1 MGFTKKQISNFLDD
15 KILFRFSIE
24 EQYVIN
30 YNHQNE
36 EYTFDELERISKS
49 NFEYWNSVSREGY
62 SQEWEILNKN
72 ITRVREYLSTIEE
85 LDSESIR
92 NYFYNNIPSNREEIE
107 TDKYLYKISMSS
119 PIDRDAEFGKIKN
132 FVSFY
137 IQHLTN
143 NLREAV
149 INFIRLSKNMYEIG
163 YDLSST
169 SQYRFYPAL
178 YLLKQH
184 FSDLK
189 ESKDD
194 FETNIVLPIKSKL
207 QEISDDSN
215 EQYKEITTFI
225 ETKHNEIQQQ
235 FDEKSIELK
244 EFQNS
249 INIWQEGKEARLNDL
264 EETYKNK
271 LSLEAPEELWYNR
284 SKEYR
289 EKAKYWTWVLIVS
302 ALALVGFLTGLV
314 MVIHDY
320 SLDSIQEIPFISKSF
335 ILVSI
340 ISFFVYIIRVLI
352 KIVMSNHHLAT
363 EYEQKAAL
371 TRFYQALTYAGTD
384 IAQEERIIIIHSLF
398 SRTET
403 GLVKTDS
410 SNDVDA
416 ILSVLSKNVH

>member
-15 KILFRFSIE
+15 KILFRFLIGE
-24 EQYVIN
+24 EYVIN
-30 YNHQNE
+30 YNQQNE
-36 EYTFDELERISKS
+36 VYTFDELERIAKS
-49 NFEYWNSVSREGY
+49 NFEYWNSVSRQGY
-62 SQEWEILNKN
+62 SQEWEKLNRN
-72 ITRVREYLSTIEE
+72 ITSVRENLSTIEE
-85 LDSESIR
+85 LDLESIR
-92 NYFYNNIPSNREEIE
+92 NYFYNISSNWEKIE
-107 TDKYLYKISMSS
+107 TDKYLYKISISL
-119 PIDRDAEFGKIKN
+119 PIDRDKEFGKIKN

-137 IQHLTN
+137 TQYETN
-143 NLREAV
+143 YLGEAV
-149 INFIRLSKNMYEIG
+149 SNFIRLSKNMHEIG
-163 YDLSST
+163 NTLTST

-178 YLLKQH
+178 YLLRQNL
-184 FSDLK
+184 SDIK
-189 ESKDD
+189 ENKDD

-207 QEISDDSN
+207 QEISHDSD

-225 ETKHNEIQQQ
+225 ETKHNEIQKKFNEQS
-235 FDEKSIELK
+235 KGLK
-244 EFQNS
+244 EFRSS
-249 INIWQEGKEARLNDL
+249 INIWQEEKEVRLNDL
-264 EETYKNK
+264 EETYKIK

-289 EKAKYWTWVLIVS
+289 SQAKYWTRVLIITVLTLIAS
-302 ALALVGFLTGLV
+302 LTGLV
-314 MVIHDY
+314 MVIHEYLLNAVQD
-320 SLDSIQEIPFISKSF
+320 IPFISKSF

>member
-15 KILFRFSIE
+15 KILFRISIRE
-24 EQYVIN
+24 EYVIN
-30 YNHQNE
+30 YNQQNE
-36 EYTFDELERISKS
+36 VYTFDELERIAKS

-62 SQEWEILNKN
+62 SQEWEKLNRN

-85 LDSESIR
+85 LDLESIR
-92 NYFYNNIPSNREEIE
+92 NYFYNNIPSNSEKIE
-107 TDKYLYKISMSS
+107 NDKYLYIISIDS
-119 PIDRDAEFGKIKN
+119 PIDKDTGFGSIKE

-137 IQHLTN
+137 MQYLTMY
-143 NLREAV
+143 LKDAV
-149 INFIRLSKNMYEIG
+149 INFIRLSKNMHEIG
-163 YDLSST
+163 NELSST
-169 SQYRFYPAL
+169 SQYRFYPAF
-178 YLLKQH
+178 YLLRQNL
-184 FSDLK
+184 SDIK
-189 ESKDD
+189 ENKDD
-194 FETNIVLPIKSKL
+194 FETNIVLPIQSKL
-207 QEISDDSN
+207 QEISNDSDV
-215 EQYKEITTFI
+215 QYKEITTLI

-235 FDEKSIELK
+235 FDEKSKELN

-249 INIWQEGKEARLNDL
+249 INIWQEEKKARLNNL

-289 EKAKYWTWVLIVS
+289 RFAKCWTGVLVV
-302 ALALVGFLTGLV
+302 LVVALVVSLRELV
-314 MVIHDY
+314 IVLHEY
-320 SLDSIQEIPFISKSF
+320 SLDGVQEIPFISKSF

-371 TRFYQALTYAGTD
+371 TRFYQALTFAGTD
-384 IAQEERIIIIHSLF
+384 IAKEERIIIIHSLF
-398 SRTET
+398 SKSET

-416 ILSVLSKNVH
+416 ILSVLSKNVR

>member
-15 KILFRFSIE
+15 KILFRFLIGE
-24 EQYVIN
+24 EYVIN
-30 YNHQNE
+30 YNQQNE
-36 EYTFDELERISKS
+36 VYTFDELERIAKS
-49 NFEYWNSVSREGY
+49 NFEYWNSVSRQGY
-62 SQEWEILNKN
+62 SQEWEKLNRN
-72 ITRVREYLSTIEE
+72 ITSVRENLSTIEE
-85 LDSESIR
+85 LDLESIR
-92 NYFYNNIPSNREEIE
+92 NYFYNISSNWEKIE
-107 TDKYLYKISMSS
+107 TDKYLYKISISS
-119 PIDRDAEFGKIKN
+119 PIDRDKEFGKIKN

-137 IQHLTN
+137 TQYETN
-143 NLREAV
+143 YLGEAV
-149 INFIRLSKNMYEIG
+149 SNFIRLSKNMHEIG
-163 YDLSST
+163 NTLTST

-178 YLLKQH
+178 YLLRQNL
-184 FSDLK
+184 SDIK
-189 ESKDD
+189 ENKDD

-244 EFQNS
+244 EFQSS

-320 SLDSIQEIPFISKSF
+320 SLDTIQEIPFISKSF

>member
-1 MGFTKKQISNFLDD
+1 MVFTKKQISNYLDD
-15 KILFRFSIE
+15 KILFRFSIGE
-24 EQYVIN
+24 EYLIN
-30 YNHQNE
+30 YKPQSE
-36 EYTFDELERISKS
+36 EYTFDELEKIAKS
-49 NFEYWNSVSREGY
+49 NFEYWNSVSVDAY
-62 SQEWEILNKN
+62 SQEWMRLSNN
-72 ITRVREYLSTIEE
+72 IAKVREYLSTIEE
-85 LDSESIR
+85 LDLESIR
-92 NYFYNNIPSNREEIE
+92 NYFYNTVPSNWEEIE
-107 TDKYLYKISMSS
+107 KDKYLYKISMSS
-119 PIDRDAEFGKIKN
+119 PIDKDTGFGKIKN

-137 IQHLTN
+137 TQYLKN
-143 NLREAV
+143 DLRNAV
-149 INFIRLSKNMYEIG
+149 ISFIRLSKNMHEIG
-163 YDLSST
+163 NSLSST
-169 SQYRFYPAL
+169 SQYNFYPAL
-178 YLLKQH
+178 YLLKQNL
-184 FSDLK
+184 SDIK

-207 QEISDDSN
+207 QEISNDSDV
-215 EQYKEITTFI
+215 QYKEITTLI

-235 FDEKSIELK
+235 FDEKSKELN

-249 INIWQEGKEARLNDL
+249 INIWQEEKEARLNNL

-271 LSLEAPEELWYNR
+271 LSLEAPEILWYNR

-289 EKAKYWTWVLIVS
+289 EKAKYWTWVLIVA
-302 ALALVGFLTGLV
+302 ALSLVGSLTGLV

-320 SLDSIQEIPFISKSF
+320 SLDTFQEIPFISKSF

-371 TRFYQALTYAGTD
+371 TRFYQALTYAGTN
-384 IAQEERIIIIHSLF
+384 IAQDERIIIIHSLF
-398 SRTET
+398 SKTET

>member
-15 KILFRFSIE
+15 KILFRFSIGE
-24 EQYVIN
+24 EYVIN
-30 YNHQNE
+30 YNQQNE
-36 EYTFDELERISKS
+36 EYTFDELEKIIKS
-49 NFEYWNSVSREGY
+49 NLEYWNSVSIDAY
-62 SQEWEILNKN
+62 SQEWATLSRN
-72 ITRVREYLSTIEE
+72 ITRVREYLSSIEE
-85 LDSESIR
+85 LDLESIL
-92 NYFYNNIPSNREEIE
+92 NCFYSNISSNREKIE
-107 TDKYLYKISMSS
+107 DKYLYKISMSS
-119 PIDRDAEFGKIKN
+119 PIDRDTEFGAIKN

-137 IQHLTN
+137 TQYLTN
-143 NLREAV
+143 DLKNAV
-149 INFIRLSKNMYEIG
+149 SNFIRLSKNMHEIG
-163 YDLSST
+163 NALSST

-178 YLLKQH
+178 YLLRQN
-184 FSDLK
+184 FSNIK
-189 ESKDD
+189 ESKDT

-207 QEISDDSN
+207 QEISDDSD

-225 ETKHNEIQQQ
+225 ETKHNEIQKQ
-235 FDEKSIELK
+235 FDEKTIELK
-244 EFQNS
+244 EFQS
-249 INIWQEGKEARLNDL
+249 AMDTWKEQKQAQLNDL

-271 LSLEAPEELWYNR
+271 LSLEAPEKHWHIC

-289 EKAKYWTWVLIVS
+289 EKAKSWTWVLIVAVLVLICS
-302 ALALVGFLTGLV
+302 LAGLV

-320 SLDSIQEIPFISKSF
+320 SLDTIQEIPFVSKSF
-335 ILVSI
+335 ILISI

-384 IAQEERIIIIHSLF
+384 ISQEERIIIIHSLF
-398 SRTET
+398 STTET

-416 ILSVLSKNVH
+416 ILSVLSKNAK

>member
-15 KILFRFSIE
+15 KILFRFSIRE
-24 EQYVIN
+24 EYVIN
-30 YNHQNE
+30 YNQQNE
-36 EYTFDELERISKS
+36 VYTFDELERIAKS
-49 NFEYWNSVSREGY
+49 NFEYWSSVSREGY
-62 SQEWEILNKN
+62 SQEWEKLNRN

-85 LDSESIR
+85 LDLESIR
-92 NYFYNNIPSNREEIE
+92 NYFYNNIPSNSEKIE
-107 TDKYLYKISMSS
+107 NDKYLYIISIDS
-119 PIDRDAEFGKIKN
+119 PIDKDTGFGSIKE

-137 IQHLTN
+137 MQYLTMY
-143 NLREAV
+143 LKDAV
-149 INFIRLSKNMYEIG
+149 INFIRLSKNMHEIG
-163 YDLSST
+163 NELSST
-169 SQYRFYPAL
+169 SQYRFYPAF
-178 YLLKQH
+178 YLLRQNL
-184 FSDLK
+184 SDIK
-189 ESKDD
+189 ENKDD
-194 FETNIVLPIKSKL
+194 FETNIVLPIQSKL
-207 QEISDDSN
+207 QEISNDSDV
-215 EQYKEITTFI
+215 QYKEITTLI

-235 FDEKSIELK
+235 FDEKSKELN

-249 INIWQEGKEARLNDL
+249 INIWQEEKKARLNNL

-289 EKAKYWTWVLIVS
+289 TQAKYWTWVLIV
-302 ALALVGFLTGLV
+302 AVLALVVSLTGLV
-314 MVIHDY
+314 MVIHEY
-320 SLDSIQEIPFISKSF
+320 SLEAVQEIPFISKSF

-371 TRFYQALTYAGTD
+371 TRFYQALTFAGTD
-384 IAQEERIIIIHSLF
+384 IAKEERIIIIHSLF
-398 SRTET
+398 SKSDT

-416 ILSVLSKNVH
+416 ILSVLSKNVN

>member
-1 MGFTKKQISNFLDD
+1 MDN

-244 EFQNS
+244 EFQSS

-320 SLDSIQEIPFISKSF
+320 SLDTIQEIPFISKSF

>member
-15 KILFRFSIE
+15 KILFRFLIGE
-24 EQYVIN
+24 EYVIN
-30 YNHQNE
+30 YNQQNE
-36 EYTFDELERISKS
+36 VYTFDELERIAKS
-49 NFEYWNSVSREGY
+49 NFEYWNSVSRQGY
-62 SQEWEILNKN
+62 SQEWEKLNRN
-72 ITRVREYLSTIEE
+72 ITSVRENLSTIEE
-85 LDSESIR
+85 LDLESIR
-92 NYFYNNIPSNREEIE
+92 NYFYNISSNWEKIE
-107 TDKYLYKISMSS
+107 TDKYLYKISISS
-119 PIDRDAEFGKIKN
+119 PIDRDKEFGKIKN

-137 IQHLTN
+137 TQYETN
-143 NLREAV
+143 YLGEAV
-149 INFIRLSKNMYEIG
+149 SNFIRLSKNMHEIG
-163 YDLSST
+163 NTLTST

-178 YLLKQH
+178 YLLRQNL
-184 FSDLK
+184 SDIK
-189 ESKDD
+189 ENKDD

-215 EQYKEITTFI
+215 EQYKELTTFI

-244 EFQNS
+244 EFQSS

-320 SLDSIQEIPFISKSF
+320 SLDTIQEIPFISKSF

>member
-1 MGFTKKQISNFLDD
+1 MGFTKKRISNFLDD
-15 KILFRFSIE
+15 KILFRFLIGE
-24 EQYVIN
+24 EYVIN
-30 YNHQNE
+30 YNQQNE
-36 EYTFDELERISKS
+36 VYTFDELERIAKS
-49 NFEYWNSVSREGY
+49 NFEYWNSVSRQGY
-62 SQEWEILNKN
+62 SQEWEKLNRN
-72 ITRVREYLSTIEE
+72 ITSVRENLSTIEE
-85 LDSESIR
+85 LDLESIR
-92 NYFYNNIPSNREEIE
+92 NYFYNISSNWEKIE
-107 TDKYLYKISMSS
+107 TDKYLYKISISS
-119 PIDRDAEFGKIKN
+119 PIDRDKEFGKIKN

-137 IQHLTN
+137 TQYETN
-143 NLREAV
+143 YLGEAV
-149 INFIRLSKNMYEIG
+149 SNFIRLSKNMHEIG
-163 YDLSST
+163 NTLTST

-178 YLLKQH
+178 YLLRQNL
-184 FSDLK
+184 SDIK
-189 ESKDD
+189 ENKDD

-207 QEISDDSN
+207 QEISHDSD

-225 ETKHNEIQQQ
+225 ETKHNEIQKK
-235 FDEKSIELK
+235 FDEQSKGLK
-244 EFQNS
+244 EFRSS
-249 INIWQEGKEARLNDL
+249 INIWQEEKEVRLNDL
-264 EETYKNK
+264 EETYKIK

-289 EKAKYWTWVLIVS
+289 SQAKYWTRVLIITVLTLIAS
-302 ALALVGFLTGLV
+302 LTGLV
-314 MVIHDY
+314 MVIHEY
-320 SLDSIQEIPFISKSF
+320 LLNAVQEIPFISKSF

>member
-15 KILFRFSIE
+15 KILFRFLIGE
-24 EQYVIN
+24 EYVIN
-30 YNHQNE
+30 YNQQNE
-36 EYTFDELERISKS
+36 VYTFDELERIAKS
-49 NFEYWNSVSREGY
+49 NFEYWNSVSRQGY
-62 SQEWEILNKN
+62 SQEWEKLNRN
-72 ITRVREYLSTIEE
+72 ITSVRENLSTIEE
-85 LDSESIR
+85 LDLENIR
-92 NYFYNNIPSNREEIE
+92 NYFYNISSNWEKIE
-107 TDKYLYKISMSS
+107 TDKYLYKISISS
-119 PIDRDAEFGKIKN
+119 PIDRDKEFGKIKN

-137 IQHLTN
+137 TQYETN
-143 NLREAV
+143 YLGEAV
-149 INFIRLSKNMYEIG
+149 SNFIRLSKNMHEIG
-163 YDLSST
+163 NTLTST

-178 YLLKQH
+178 YLLRQNL
-184 FSDLK
+184 SDIK
-189 ESKDD
+189 ENKDD

-207 QEISDDSN
+207 QEISHDSD

-225 ETKHNEIQQQ
+225 ETKHNEIQKK
-235 FDEKSIELK
+235 FDEQSKGLK
-244 EFQNS
+244 EFRSS
-249 INIWQEGKEARLNDL
+249 INIWQEEKEVRLNDL
-264 EETYKNK
+264 EETYKIK

-289 EKAKYWTWVLIVS
+289 SQAKYWTRVLIITVLTLIAS
-302 ALALVGFLTGLV
+302 LTGLV
-314 MVIHDY
+314 MVIHEYLLNAVQD
-320 SLDSIQEIPFISKSF
+320 IPFISKSF

-384 IAQEERIIIIHSLF
+384 ISQEERIIIIHSLF
-398 SRTET
+398 SKTET

-416 ILSVLSKNVH
+416 ILSVLSKNVR

>member
-15 KILFRFSIE
+15 KILFSFSIGE
-24 EQYVIN
+24 EYVIN
-30 YNHQNE
+30 YNPQSE
-36 EYTFDELERISKS
+36 EYTFDELERIAIS
-49 NFEYWNSVSREGY
+49 NFEYWNSVSKEGY
-62 SQEWEILNKN
+62 SQEWENLNRN
-72 ITRVREYLSTIEE
+72 ITKVREYLSNIEE
-85 LDSESIR
+85 LELESILD
-92 NYFYNNIPSNREEIE
+92 YFYSNLSSNREKKE
-107 TDKYLYKISMSS
+107 DKYLYKISMSS
-119 PIDRDAEFGKIKN
+119 PIDRDTEFGEIKN

-137 IQHLTN
+137 TQYLTN
-143 NLREAV
+143 YLAEAV
-149 INFIRLSKNMYEIG
+149 RKFIRLSKNMHEVG
-163 YDLSST
+163 NCFT
-169 SQYRFYPAL
+169 SPYQYNFYPAL
-178 YLLKQH
+178 YLLKQN

-194 FETNIVLPIKSKL
+194 FETNIVLPIKNKL
-207 QEISDDSN
+207 QEISDNSD

-235 FDEKSIELK
+235 FDEKSKELN

-249 INIWQEGKEARLNDL
+249 INVWQEEKKARLNNL

-289 EKAKYWTWVLIVS
+289 RFAKCWTGVLVVFVV
-302 ALALVGFLTGLV
+302 ALVVSLRELV
-314 MVIHDY
+314 IVIHEY
-320 SLDSIQEIPFISKSF
+320 SLDAVKEIPFISKSF

-371 TRFYQALTYAGTD
+371 TRFYQALTFAGTD
-384 IAQEERIIIIHSLF
+384 IAKEERIIIIHSLF
-398 SRTET
+398 SKSET

-416 ILSVLSKNVH
+416 ILSVLSKNVR

>member
-15 KILFRFSIE
+15 KILFRISIRE
-24 EQYVIN
+24 EYVIN
-30 YNHQNE
+30 YNQQNE
-36 EYTFDELERISKS
+36 VYTFDELERIAKS

-62 SQEWEILNKN
+62 SQEWEKLNRN

-85 LDSESIR
+85 LDLESIR
-92 NYFYNNIPSNREEIE
+92 NYFYNNIPSNSEKIE
-107 TDKYLYKISMSS
+107 NDKYLYIISIDS
-119 PIDRDAEFGKIKN
+119 PIDKDTGFGSIKE

-137 IQHLTN
+137 MQYLTMY
-143 NLREAV
+143 LKDAV
-149 INFIRLSKNMYEIG
+149 INFIRLSKNMHEIG
-163 YDLSST
+163 NELSST
-169 SQYRFYPAL
+169 SQYRFYPAF
-178 YLLKQH
+178 YLLRQNL
-184 FSDLK
+184 SDIK
-189 ESKDD
+189 ENKDD
-194 FETNIVLPIKSKL
+194 FETNIVLPIQSKL
-207 QEISDDSN
+207 QEISNDSDV
-215 EQYKEITTFI
+215 QYKEITTLI

-235 FDEKSIELK
+235 FDEKSKELN

-249 INIWQEGKEARLNDL
+249 INIWQEEKKARLNNL

-289 EKAKYWTWVLIVS
+289 RFAKCWTGVLVVFVV
-302 ALALVGFLTGLV
+302 ALVVSLRELV
-314 MVIHDY
+314 IVLHEY
-320 SLDSIQEIPFISKSF
+320 SLDGVQEIPFISKSF

-371 TRFYQALTYAGTD
+371 TRFYQALTFAGTD
-384 IAQEERIIIIHSLF
+384 IAKEERIIIIHSLF
-398 SRTET
+398 SKSET

-416 ILSVLSKNVH
+416 ILSVLSKNVR

>member
-15 KILFRFSIE
+15 KILFRFLIGE
-24 EQYVIN
+24 EYVIN
-30 YNHQNE
+30 YNQQNE
-36 EYTFDELERISKS
+36 VYTFDELERIAKS
-49 NFEYWNSVSREGY
+49 NFEYWNSVSRQGY
-62 SQEWEILNKN
+62 SQEWEKLNRN
-72 ITRVREYLSTIEE
+72 ITSVRENLSTIEE
-85 LDSESIR
+85 LDLESIR
-92 NYFYNNIPSNREEIE
+92 NYFYNISSNWEKIE
-107 TDKYLYKISMSS
+107 TDKYLYKISISS
-119 PIDRDAEFGKIKN
+119 PIDRDKEFGKIKN

-137 IQHLTN
+137 TQYETN
-143 NLREAV
+143 YLGEAV
-149 INFIRLSKNMYEIG
+149 SNFIRLSKNMHEIG
-163 YDLSST
+163 NTLTST

-178 YLLKQH
+178 YLLRQNL
-184 FSDLK
+184 SDIK
-189 ESKDD
+189 ENKDD

-207 QEISDDSN
+207 QEISHDSD

-225 ETKHNEIQQQ
+225 ETKHNEIQKK
-235 FDEKSIELK
+235 FDEQSKGLK
-244 EFQNS
+244 EFRSS
-249 INIWQEGKEARLNDL
+249 INIWQEEKEVRLNDL
-264 EETYKNK
+264 EETYKIK

-289 EKAKYWTWVLIVS
+289 SQAKYWTRVLIITVLTLIAS
-302 ALALVGFLTGLV
+302 LTGLV
-314 MVIHDY
+314 MVIHEYLLNAVQD
-320 SLDSIQEIPFISKSF
+320 IPFISKSF

-384 IAQEERIIIIHSLF
+384 ISQEERIIIIHSLF
-398 SRTET
+398 SKTET

-416 ILSVLSKNVH
+416 ILSVLSKNIR

>member
-15 KILFRFSIE
+15 KILFRFLIGE
-24 EQYVIN
+24 EYVIN
-30 YNHQNE
+30 YNQQNE
-36 EYTFDELERISKS
+36 VYTFDELERIAKS
-49 NFEYWNSVSREGY
+49 NFEYWNSVSRQGY
-62 SQEWEILNKN
+62 CQEWEKLNRN
-72 ITRVREYLSTIEE
+72 ITSVRENLSTIEE
-85 LDSESIR
+85 LDLESIR
-92 NYFYNNIPSNREEIE
+92 NYFYNISSNWEKIE
-107 TDKYLYKISMSS
+107 TDKYLYKISISS
-119 PIDRDAEFGKIKN
+119 PIDRDKEFGKIKN

-137 IQHLTN
+137 TQYETN
-143 NLREAV
+143 YLGEAV
-149 INFIRLSKNMYEIG
+149 SNFIRLSKNMHEIG
-163 YDLSST
+163 NTLTST

-178 YLLKQH
+178 YLLRQNL
-184 FSDLK
+184 SDIK
-189 ESKDD
+189 ENKDD

-207 QEISDDSN
+207 QEISHDSD

-225 ETKHNEIQQQ
+225 ETKHNEIQKK
-235 FDEKSIELK
+235 FDEQSKGLK
-244 EFQNS
+244 EFRSS
-249 INIWQEGKEARLNDL
+249 INIWQEEKEVRLNDL
-264 EETYKNK
+264 EETYKIK

-289 EKAKYWTWVLIVS
+289 SQAKYWTRVLIITVLTLIAS
-302 ALALVGFLTGLV
+302 LTGLV
-314 MVIHDY
+314 MVIHEY
-320 SLDSIQEIPFISKSF
+320 LLNAVQEIPFISKSF

>member
-15 KILFRFSIE
+15 KILFRFLIGE
-24 EQYVIN
+24 EYVIN
-30 YNHQNE
+30 YNQQNE
-36 EYTFDELERISKS
+36 VYTFDELERIAKS
-49 NFEYWNSVSREGY
+49 NFEYWNSVSRQGY
-62 SQEWEILNKN
+62 SQEWEKLNRN
-72 ITRVREYLSTIEE
+72 ITSVRENLSTIEE
-85 LDSESIR
+85 LDLESIR
-92 NYFYNNIPSNREEIE
+92 NYFYNISSNWEKIE
-107 TDKYLYKISMSS
+107 TDKYLYKISISS
-119 PIDRDAEFGKIKN
+119 PIDRDKEFGKIKN

-137 IQHLTN
+137 TQYETN
-143 NLREAV
+143 YLGEAV
-149 INFIRLSKNMYEIG
+149 SNFIRLSKNMHEIG
-163 YDLSST
+163 NTLTST

-178 YLLKQH
+178 YLLRQNL
-184 FSDLK
+184 SDIK
-189 ESKDD
+189 ENKDD

-207 QEISDDSN
+207 QEISHDSD

-225 ETKHNEIQQQ
+225 ETKHNEIQKK
-235 FDEKSIELK
+235 FDEQSKGLK
-244 EFQNS
+244 EFRSS
-249 INIWQEGKEARLNDL
+249 INIWQEEKEVRLNDL
-264 EETYKNK
+264 EETYKIK

-289 EKAKYWTWVLIVS
+289 SQAKYWTRVLIITVLTLIAS
-302 ALALVGFLTGLV
+302 LTGLV
-314 MVIHDY
+314 MVIHEY
-320 SLDSIQEIPFISKSF
+320 LLNAVQEIPFISKSF

>member
-24 EQYVIN
+24 EEYVIN
-30 YNHQNE
+30 YNRQSE
-36 EYTFDELERISKS
+36 EYTFDELEKIAKS
-49 NFEYWNSVSREGY
+49 NFEYWDSVSEDY
-62 SQEWEILNKN
+62 FSQEWANLSRN

-85 LDSESIR
+85 LDLQNIR
-92 NYFYNNIPSNREEIE
+92 NYFYNNIPSTREVI
-107 TDKYLYKISMSS
+107 DKNKYLYIISIKS
-119 PIDRDAEFGKIKN
+119 PIDKDTEFGAIKN

-137 IQHLTN
+137 TQHFTN
-143 NLREAV
+143 YLNEAV
-149 INFIRLSKNMYEIG
+149 KNFIRLSKNMHEVGHDLTSTYR
-163 YDLSST
+163 YD
-169 SQYRFYPAL
+169 FYPAL

-184 FSDLK
+184 LSDLK
-189 ESKDD
+189 ESKDN

-207 QEISDDSN
+207 QEISDDSD

-225 ETKHNEIQQQ
+225 ETKHNEIQKQ
-235 FDEKSIELK
+235 FDEKTIELK
-244 EFQNS
+244 EFQS
-249 INIWQEGKEARLNDL
+249 SMDTWKEQKQAQLNDL

-271 LSLEAPEELWYNR
+271 LSLEAPEKHWHIC

-289 EKAKYWTWVLIVS
+289 EKAKSWTWVLIVAVLVLICS
-302 ALALVGFLTGLV
+302 LAGLV

-320 SLDSIQEIPFISKSF
+320 SLDTIQEIPFVSKSF
-335 ILVSI
+335 ILISI

-371 TRFYQALTYAGTD
+371 TRFYQALTKAGTD
-384 IAQEERIIIIHSLF
+384 ITKEERIIIIHSLF
-398 SRTET
+398 SKTET

-410 SNDVDA
+410 SNDVEA
-416 ILSVLSKNVH
+416 ILSVLSKNAK

>member
-1 MGFTKKQISNFLDD
+1 MVFTKKQISNYLDD
-15 KILFRFSIE
+15 KILFRFSID

-30 YNHQNE
+30 YKPQSE
-36 EYTFDELERISKS
+36 EYTFDELEKIAKS
-49 NFEYWNSVSREGY
+49 NFEYWDSVSVSDY
-62 SQEWEILNKN
+62 SQEWVKLRNN
-72 ITRVREYLSTIEE
+72 ITKVREYLSTIEE
-85 LDSESIR
+85 LDIESIL
-92 NYFYNNIPSNREEIE
+92 NYFYSNLCSNREKIE
-107 TDKYLYKISMSS
+107 DKYLYKISMSS

-178 YLLKQH
+178 YLLKQNL
-184 FSDLK
+184 SDIK

-194 FETNIVLPIKSKL
+194 FETNVVLPIKNKL
-207 QEISDDSN
+207 QEISNDSD

-225 ETKHNEIQQQ
+225 ETKHNEIQKQ
-235 FDEKSIELK
+235 FDEQSKGLK
-244 EFQNS
+244 EFRS
-249 INIWQEGKEARLNDL
+249 LINIWQEEKEARLNNL
-264 EETYKNK
+264 EETYKDK
-271 LSLEAPEELWYNR
+271 LSLEAPETLWYNR

-289 EKAKYWTWVLIVS
+289 RFAKCWTGVLVVFVV
-302 ALALVGFLTGLV
+302 ALVVSLRELV
-314 MVIHDY
+314 IVIHEY
-320 SLDSIQEIPFISKSF
+320 SLDAVKEIPFISKSF

-371 TRFYQALTYAGTD
+371 TRFYQALTFAGTD

-398 SRTET
+398 SKSET

-416 ILSVLSKNVH
+416 ILSVLSKNIR

>member
-15 KILFRFSIE
+15 KILFRFLIGE
-24 EQYVIN
+24 EYVIN
-30 YNHQNE
+30 YNQQNE
-36 EYTFDELERISKS
+36 VYTFDELERIAKS
-49 NFEYWNSVSREGY
+49 NFEYWNSVSRQGY
-62 SQEWEILNKN
+62 CQEWEKLNRN
-72 ITRVREYLSTIEE
+72 ITSVRENLSTIEE
-85 LDSESIR
+85 LDLESIR
-92 NYFYNNIPSNREEIE
+92 NYFYNISSNWEKIE
-107 TDKYLYKISMSS
+107 TDKYLYKISISS
-119 PIDRDAEFGKIKN
+119 PIDRDKEFGKIKN

-137 IQHLTN
+137 TQYETN
-143 NLREAV
+143 YLGEAV
-149 INFIRLSKNMYEIG
+149 SNFIRLSKNMHEIG
-163 YDLSST
+163 NTLTST

-178 YLLKQH
+178 YLLRQNL
-184 FSDLK
+184 SDIK
-189 ESKDD
+189 ENKDD

-207 QEISDDSN
+207 QEISNDSD
-215 EQYKEITTFI
+215 EQYKEITAFI
-225 ETKHNEIQQQ
+225 ETKHNEIQKQ
-235 FDEKSIELK
+235 FDEQSKGLK
-244 EFQNS
+244 EFRSS
-249 INIWQEGKEARLNDL
+249 INIWQEEKEVRLNDL
-264 EETYKNK
+264 EETYKIK

-289 EKAKYWTWVLIVS
+289 SQAKYWTRVLIITVLTLIAS
-302 ALALVGFLTGLV
+302 LTGLV
-314 MVIHDY
+314 MVIHEY
-320 SLDSIQEIPFISKSF
+320 LLNAVQEIPFISKSF

>member
-15 KILFRFSIE
+15 KILFRISIRE
-24 EQYVIN
+24 EYVIN
-30 YNHQNE
+30 YNQQNE
-36 EYTFDELERISKS
+36 VYTFDELERIAKS

-62 SQEWEILNKN
+62 SQEWEKLNRN

-85 LDSESIR
+85 LDLESIR
-92 NYFYNNIPSNREEIE
+92 NYFYNNIPSNSEKIE
-107 TDKYLYKISMSS
+107 NDKYLYIISIDS
-119 PIDRDAEFGKIKN
+119 PIDKDTGFGSIKE

-137 IQHLTN
+137 MQYLTMY
-143 NLREAV
+143 LKDAV
-149 INFIRLSKNMYEIG
+149 INFIRLSKNMHEIG
-163 YDLSST
+163 NELSST
-169 SQYRFYPAL
+169 SQYRFYPAF
-178 YLLKQH
+178 YLLRQNL
-184 FSDLK
+184 SDIK
-189 ESKDD
+189 ENKDD
-194 FETNIVLPIKSKL
+194 FETNIVLPIQSKL
-207 QEISDDSN
+207 QEISNDSDV
-215 EQYKEITTFI
+215 QYKEITTLI

-235 FDEKSIELK
+235 FDEKSKELN

-249 INIWQEGKEARLNDL
+249 INIWQEEKKARLNNL

-289 EKAKYWTWVLIVS
+289 RFAKCWTGVLVVFVV
-302 ALALVGFLTGLV
+302 ALVVSLRELV
-314 MVIHDY
+314 IVLHEY
-320 SLDSIQEIPFISKSF
+320 SLDGVQEIPFISKSF

-384 IAQEERIIIIHSLF
+384 ISQEERIIIIHSLF
-398 SRTET
+398 SKTET
-403 GLVKTDS
+403 GLVKTES

-416 ILSVLSKNVH
+416 ILSVLSKNAK

>member
-24 EQYVIN
+24 EEYVIN
-30 YNHQNE
+30 YNRQSE
-36 EYTFDELERISKS
+36 EYTFDELEKIAKS
-49 NFEYWNSVSREGY
+49 NFEYWDSVSEDY
-62 SQEWEILNKN
+62 FSQEWANLSRN

-85 LDSESIR
+85 LDLQNIR
-92 NYFYNNIPSNREEIE
+92 NYFYNNIPSNREEI
-107 TDKYLYKISMSS
+107 DKNKYLYIISIKS
-119 PIDRDAEFGKIKN
+119 PIDKDTEFGAIKN

-137 IQHLTN
+137 TQHFTN
-143 NLREAV
+143 YLNEAV
-149 INFIRLSKNMYEIG
+149 KNFIRLSKNMHEVGHDLTSTYR
-163 YDLSST
+163 YD
-169 SQYRFYPAL
+169 FYPAL

-184 FSDLK
+184 LSDLK
-189 ESKDD
+189 ESKDN

-207 QEISDDSN
+207 QEISDDSD

-225 ETKHNEIQQQ
+225 ETKHNEIQKQ
-235 FDEKSIELK
+235 FDENTIELK
-244 EFQNS
+244 EFQS
-249 INIWQEGKEARLNDL
+249 SMDTWKEQKQAQLNDL

-271 LSLEAPEELWYNR
+271 LSLEAPEKHWHIC

-289 EKAKYWTWVLIVS
+289 EKAKSWTWVLIVAVLVLICS
-302 ALALVGFLTGLV
+302 LAGLV

-320 SLDSIQEIPFISKSF
+320 SLDTIQEIPFVSKSF
-335 ILVSI
+335 ILISI

-371 TRFYQALTYAGTD
+371 TRFYQALTKAGTD
-384 IAQEERIIIIHSLF
+384 ITKEERIIIIHSLF
-398 SRTET
+398 SKTET

-410 SNDVDA
+410 SNDVEA
-416 ILSVLSKNVH
+416 ILSVLSKNAK

>member
-15 KILFRFSIE
+15 KILFRFSIGE
-24 EQYVIN
+24 EYLIN
-30 YNHQNE
+30 YKPQSE
-36 EYTFDELERISKS
+36 EYTFDELEKIAKS
-49 NFEYWNSVSREGY
+49 NLEYWNSVSIGGY
-62 SQEWEILNKN
+62 SQEWANLSNN
-72 ITRVREYLSTIEE
+72 ITKVREYLSTLEE
-85 LDSESIR
+85 LDLESIL
-92 NYFYNNIPSNREEIE
+92 NCFYSNITSNREKIE
-107 TDKYLYKISMSS
+107 DKYLYKISMSS
-119 PIDRDAEFGKIKN
+119 PIDRDTEFGKIKN

-137 IQHLTN
+137 TQHLTN
-143 NLREAV
+143 NLNDAV
-149 INFIRLSKNMYEIG
+149 RNFIKLSKNMHEVGNYFI
-163 YDLSST
+163 ST
-169 SQYRFYPAL
+169 YQYNFYPAL

-225 ETKHNEIQQQ
+225 ETKHNEVQQQ
-235 FDEKSIELK
+235 FDEQSKGLK
-244 EFQNS
+244 EFRTS
-249 INIWQEGKEARLNDL
+249 INIWQEEKEARLNDL

-289 EKAKYWTWVLIVS
+289 EKAKYWTWVLIFS

-320 SLDSIQEIPFISKSF
+320 SLDTIQEIPFISKSF

-384 IAQEERIIIIHSLF
+384 IAKEERIIIIHSLF
-398 SRTET
+398 SKSDT

-416 ILSVLSKNVH
+416 ILSVLSKNVN

>member
-15 KILFRFSIE
+15 KILFRFLIGE
-24 EQYVIN
+24 EYVIN
-30 YNHQNE
+30 YNQQNE
-36 EYTFDELERISKS
+36 VYTFDELERIAKS
-49 NFEYWNSVSREGY
+49 NFEYWNSVSRQGY
-62 SQEWEILNKN
+62 SQEWEKLNRN
-72 ITRVREYLSTIEE
+72 ITSVRENLSTIEE
-85 LDSESIR
+85 LDLESIR
-92 NYFYNNIPSNREEIE
+92 NYFYNISSNWEKIE
-107 TDKYLYKISMSS
+107 TDKYLYKISISS
-119 PIDRDAEFGKIKN
+119 PIDRDKEFGKIKN

-137 IQHLTN
+137 TQYETN
-143 NLREAV
+143 YLGEAV
-149 INFIRLSKNMYEIG
+149 SNFIRLSKNMHEIG
-163 YDLSST
+163 NTLTST

-178 YLLKQH
+178 YLLRQNL
-184 FSDLK
+184 SDIK
-189 ESKDD
+189 ENKDD

-207 QEISDDSN
+207 QEISHDSD

-225 ETKHNEIQQQ
+225 ETKHNEIQKK
-235 FDEKSIELK
+235 FDEQSKGLK
-244 EFQNS
+244 EFRSS
-249 INIWQEGKEARLNDL
+249 INIWQEEKEVRLNDL
-264 EETYKNK
+264 EETYKIK

-289 EKAKYWTWVLIVS
+289 SQAKYWTRVLIITVLTLIAS
-302 ALALVGFLTGLV
+302 LTGLV
-314 MVIHDY
+314 MVIHEYLLNAVQD
-320 SLDSIQEIPFISKSF
+320 IPFISKSF

-384 IAQEERIIIIHSLF
+384 ISQEERIIIIHSLF
-398 SRTET
+398 SKTET

-416 ILSVLSKNVH
+416 ILSVLSKNVR

>member
-15 KILFRFSIE
+15 KILFRFSIGE
-24 EQYVIN
+24 EYLIN
-30 YNHQNE
+30 YKPQSE
-36 EYTFDELERISKS
+36 EYTFDELEKIAKS
-49 NFEYWNSVSREGY
+49 NLEYWNSVSIGGY
-62 SQEWEILNKN
+62 SQEWAKLSNN
-72 ITRVREYLSTIEE
+72 ITKVREYLSTLEE
-85 LDSESIR
+85 LDLESIL
-92 NYFYNNIPSNREEIE
+92 NCFYSNITSNREKIE
-107 TDKYLYKISMSS
+107 DKYLYKISMSS
-119 PIDRDAEFGKIKN
+119 PIDRDTEFGKIKN

-137 IQHLTN
+137 TQYLTN
-143 NLREAV
+143 NLNDAV
-149 INFIRLSKNMYEIG
+149 RNFIRLSKNMHEVGNYFI
-163 YDLSST
+163 ST
-169 SQYRFYPAL
+169 YQYNFYPAL
-178 YLLKQH
+178 YLLKQNL
-184 FSDLK
+184 SDLK

-194 FETNIVLPIKSKL
+194 FETNIVLPIKNKL
-207 QEISDDSN
+207 QEISDNSD

-225 ETKHNEIQQQ
+225 ETKHNEIQKQ
-235 FDEKSIELK
+235 FDEQYKGLK
-244 EFQNS
+244 EFSSS
-249 INIWQEGKEARLNDL
+249 INIWQEEKEARLNDL
-264 EETYKNK
+264 EETYKIK

-289 EKAKYWTWVLIVS
+289 EKAKYWTWVLIGS

-320 SLDSIQEIPFISKSF
+320 SLDTIQEIPFISKSF

-398 SRTET
+398 SKSDT

-416 ILSVLSKNVH
+416 ILSVLSKNVN

>member
-36 EYTFDELERISKS
+36 EYTFDELERIAKS

-62 SQEWEILNKN
+62 SQEWENLNRN
-72 ITRVREYLSTIEE
+72 ITNIRKCLSTIEE
-85 LDSESIR
+85 LDLDSIR
-92 NYFYNNIPSNREEIE
+92 NYFYNISSDWGEIE
-107 TDKYLYKISMSS
+107 KDKYLYKISMSS
-119 PIDRDAEFGKIKN
+119 PIDRDREFGKIKN

-137 IQHLTN
+137 TQYVTN
-143 NLREAV
+143 NLDEAV
-149 INFIRLSKNMYEIG
+149 RNFIQLSKNMHEIG
-163 YDLSST
+163 SALSST
-169 SQYRFYPAL
+169 YQYRFYPAL
-178 YLLKQH
+178 YLLRQNL
-184 FSDLK
+184 SDIK
-189 ESKDD
+189 ENKDD

-207 QEISDDSN
+207 QQISDDSD
-215 EQYKEITTFI
+215 EQHKEITTFI
-225 ETKHNEIQQQ
+225 EAKHNEIQKQ
-235 FDEKSIELK
+235 FDEQSKGLN
-244 EFQNS
+244 EFRSS
-249 INIWQEGKEARLNDL
+249 INIWQEEKEARLKNL
-264 EETYKNK
+264 EKTYKDK
-271 LSLEAPEELWYNR
+271 LSLEAPETLWYNR

-289 EKAKYWTWVLIVS
+289 GLAKCWTGVLIV
-302 ALALVGFLTGLV
+302 AVLALVGALTVLV
-314 MVIHDY
+314 MAIHEY
-320 SLDSIQEIPFISKSF
+320 SLDAVQEIPLISKSF

-371 TRFYQALTYAGTD
+371 TRFYQALTFAGTD
-384 IAQEERIIIIHSLF
+384 ITKEERIIIIHSLF
-398 SRTET
+398 SKSDT

-416 ILSVLSKNVH
+416 ILSVLSKNVR